1 MAIIAIAIFVLG
13 GVLWAANVARADE
26 LFVLAVAPS
35 LYLLWYFHH
44 ADKYKSESVGLL
56 IGTFALGGVC
66 PIIAA
71 FIEPQQPQNVGLGLT
86 FLYFLFGV
94 ALIEETL
101 KFAVVRFLPYR
112 SKKFDES
119 MDGVIFGIAAGL
131 GFAAVEN
138 IFYVFQYGGAVALF
152 RAFVSVPGH
161 AFYAAVMGY
170 HLGEAK
176 VHKKPWLAVR
186 GLALAI
192 LLHTVFDTLTQ
203 LNDILAVLVT
213 PLFVWFVY
221 FAIVKREIAKAQS
234 ESLYVPAVE

>member
-1 MAIIAIAIFVLG
+1 MATISIAILVVGAI
-13 GVLWAANVARADE
+13 LWIARSSRADE

-35 LYLLWYFHH
+35 FCLLWYFHH
-44 ADKYKSESVGLL
+44 ADRYKSESVGLL
-56 IGTFALGGVC
+56 LGTFALGGISAIV
-66 PIIAA
+66 AA
-71 FIEPQQPQNVGLGLT
+71 IVEPSMPQHAGTGVT

-94 ALIEETL
+94 ALIEETA
-101 KFAVVRFLPYR
+101 KFLVVRILPYR
-112 SKKFDES
+112 SKRFDEA

-138 IFYVFQYGGAVALF
+138 IFYTFTYGGAVALF

-176 VHKKPWLAVR
+176 VRKMPWLAVR

-192 LLHTVFDTLTQ
+192 LLHAVFDTLAQ
-203 LNDILAVLVT
+203 VAGWLALIVL
-213 PLFVWFVY
+213 PAFVWFIY
-221 FAIVKREIAKAQS
+221 FALVRREIAQAQS
-234 ESLYVPAVE
+234 ESLYRPGA